1 VIYFR
6 LFSFIWLI
14 RRYRRE
20 AQRDETRELI
30 DRLVAQGDEECAAL
44 SGLMHDEVEK
54 AIGAM
59 NLATQADIDALG
71 QKLDALVRKGK
82 TD

>member
-1 VIYFR
+1 
-6 LFSFIWLI
+6 
-14 RRYRRE
+14 
-20 AQRDETRELI
+20 
-30 DRLVAQGDEECAAL
+30 
-44 SGLMHDEVEK
+44 MHDEVEK